1 VLTSEHIADAFDVS
15 ALVRKHPITNAL
27 SVTLLSQ
34 PARPKSTSK
43 TVHVI
48 PGGGRGASIVH
59 ALVQRGF
66 NVSVGAVNALDTDYD
81 VAQYFGLECAVEAP
95 FSPISNEVHA
105 RNLELIA
112 DADVV
117 VLASICFGPANLKN
131 LEAAQQAAHKLVVFE
146 ETPIETRDFTR
157 GVAQRMYTGLRGPV
171 FTELSALLTGIE
183 SRIR

>member
-1 VLTSEHIADAFDVS
+1 M
-15 ALVRKHPITNAL
+15 
-27 SVTLLSQ
+27 
-34 PARPKSTSK
+34 
-43 TVHVI
+43 
-48 PGGGRGASIVH
+48 H

-95 FSPISNEVHA
+95 FSPISSEVLA

-146 ETPIETRDFTR
+146 EAPIETRDFTR
-157 GVAQRMYTGLRGPV
+157 GVAQRIYAGLQRPV
-171 FTELSALLTGIE
+171 FTELLALLTSIE